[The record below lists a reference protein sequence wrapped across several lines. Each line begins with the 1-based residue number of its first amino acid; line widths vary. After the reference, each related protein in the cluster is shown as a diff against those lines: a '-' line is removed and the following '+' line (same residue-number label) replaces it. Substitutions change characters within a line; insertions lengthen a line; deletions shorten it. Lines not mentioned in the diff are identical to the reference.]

1 MSTTPAIDEI
11 LKAMRE
17 RPEARAAIRRE
28 VLSDELLEMPETLAK
43 QSARIDRIDATL
55 ETLTRRVDD
64 IAARLETLTRR
75 VDDIAA
81 RLETLTRRV
90 DDIAARLETLT
101 RRVDDIAA
109 RLETLTE
116 RMDTL
121 TEVVTGMSTDV
132 QRLFGDRIERRAAFK
147 LPPVLSQGLGL
158 RRARAVYPTA
168 VPPSLDLGFTDEIED
183 AAESGLITEEQETR
197 LKVTDLIFHARRK
210 SDGARVWFAVE
221 ASGAVGPRD
230 IERASESAAALE
242 KIFGEDATAVVTGH
256 RIRLDDRQRAEEDGV
271 IVHIDD
277 DPWS

>member
-28 VLSDELLEMPETLAK
+28 VLSDELLEMPETLAR

-64 IAARLETLTRR
+64 IA
-75 VDDIAA
+75 V
-81 RLETLTRRV
+81 
-90 DDIAARLETLT
+90 
-101 RRVDDIAA
+101 

-256 RIRLDDRQRAEEDGV
+256 RIRLNDRQRAEEDGV